1 MNDAPEHNGGEAI
14 LHESPAIS
22 SLPGEIAPFRDCVP
36 PGVGLPRHVELRSP
50 DWALLRKYA
59 TIP

>member
-1 MNDAPEHNGGEAI
+1 MNETPEHNGGEVI
-14 LHESPAIS
+14 LHASPVIS
-22 SLPGEIAPFRDCVP
+22 SVPGEIPPFRDCVP
-36 PGVGLPRHVELRSP
+36 SGVGLPRHVELHLP